1 MQVDV
6 SFFGP
11 LTDITKSGVITVR
24 DVASTSELIEK
35 LVADFPGLKH
45 KNYLIAVNNRI
56 ESGDVPLGDRFTVSL
71 LPPFSG
77 G

>member
-11 LTDITKSGVITVR
+11 LTDITKSGAITVR

-35 LVADFPGLKH
+35 LVADFPELEHRK
-45 KNYLIAVNNRI
+45 YLIAVNNRI
-56 ESGDVPLGDRFTVSL
+56 EKENVPLGDRFAVSL